1 MHVGALQLLG
11 DNESTL
17 SASRPPSTIEC
28 GTKAANQHRGES
40 RAVCIVT
47 SVAVA
52 GELAG

>member
-28 GTKAANQHRGES
+28 GTKAVQSASLHQWLWLASLRVS
-40 RAVCIVT
+40 
-47 SVAVA
+47 
-52 GELAG
+52 ELGS